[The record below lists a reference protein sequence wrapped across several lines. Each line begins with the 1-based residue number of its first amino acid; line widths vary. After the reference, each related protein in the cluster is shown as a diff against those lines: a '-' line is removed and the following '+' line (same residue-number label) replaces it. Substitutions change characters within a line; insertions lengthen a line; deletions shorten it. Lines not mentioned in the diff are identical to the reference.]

1 MAFMKWLLAS
11 ELMDDYDAWTIV
23 ITNVLIMYN
32 GWMWSIQVDWWNNGV
47 LGGLLDQWSNV
58 LLHVVMYG

>member
-58 LLHVVMYG
+58 LLVVYG